1 MSIPYFPRVLTALF
15 SMVPLLLSAQTF
27 QGSGATIPDNGDTLE
42 IPIDASS
49 LPDVLNTA
57 TFGLEQVCFSVDHD
71 WIGELQISLQ
81 APDGTVVLLCT
92 EQGGGNL
99 HYTNT
104 CFSAD
109 AALPITQ
116 AIPPFTGTFRPQG
129 ELSQVNNGQDGNG
142 TWYLRVLDLN
152 PDDLTGEVLTCAIT
166 FGSNPAAPLLEASNL
181 PIVVINTL
189 GQTIPDEPKIDV
201 LMGVVD
207 NGPGNLNHPSDP
219 FNNYDGAIGIEL
231 RGNSSQGMSPKK
243 SYSVEL
249 RDSLGEDLDAPLVGL
264 PAESDWVLQAN
275 YFDKSLM
282 NNTLTNRL
290 AMAMGHYA
298 PRSRYVELVVN
309 GDYLGVYVLMEKI
322 KRGAARLDIAKL
334 QPDEVSGD
342 DLTGGYI
349 LSVDWD
355 EGSGHGFVS
364 NYPPPVDTLGHYIY
378 LAYQYPKPE
387 HIVDAQKTYIQSYIG
402 SFEDALA
409 GPDFADTSLG
419 YRAYADQASFVDFF
433 LINELSRNV
442 DAYRVSSFLY
452 KDKDSNGGR
461 LHAGPVWDF
470 DLAWGNADYCHG
482 WDTAGWAYDF
492 GALCPEHYNQ
502 VPFWWS
508 RLLQDS
514 SFTNAVRCRWNE
526 LRDNVLSPAFVD
538 AFCDS
543 VATLLDGA
551 EQRNFIRWPILG
563 TYVWPNPQ
571 PVPTS
576 YAGEVQELKD
586 FMEGRWAW
594 MDANLPGDPDCALT
608 SGVAQ
613 ATKPVETPFPNPFAH
628 EVFFRTTGTRPVMV
642 KLVDVLGRTVLTAGP
657 FTGAGALHHIA
668 PPAELARG
676 SYLLVVSGTQGAS
689 TAFRLQ
695 H

>member
-1 MSIPYFPRVLTALF
+1 
-15 SMVPLLLSAQTF
+15 
-27 QGSGATIPDNGDTLE
+27 
-42 IPIDASS
+42 
-49 LPDVLNTA
+49 
-57 TFGLEQVCFSVDHD
+57 
-71 WIGELQISLQ
+71 
-81 APDGTVVLLCT
+81 
-92 EQGGGNL
+92 
-99 HYTNT
+99 
-104 CFSAD
+104 
-109 AALPITQ
+109 
-116 AIPPFTGTFRPQG
+116 
-129 ELSQVNNGQDGNG
+129 
-142 TWYLRVLDLN
+142 
-152 PDDLTGEVLTCAIT
+152 
-166 FGSNPAAPLLEASNL
+166 
-181 PIVVINTL
+181 
-189 GQTIPDEPKIDV
+189 
-201 LMGVVD
+201 
-207 NGPGNLNHPSDP
+207 
-219 FNNYDGAIGIEL
+219 
-231 RGNSSQGMSPKK
+231 
-243 SYSVEL
+243 
-249 RDSLGEDLDAPLVGL
+249 
-264 PAESDWVLQAN
+264 
-275 YFDKSLM
+275 
-282 NNTLTNRL
+282 
-290 AMAMGHYA
+290 
-298 PRSRYVELVVN
+298 VELVVN